1 MNQNKGDTLGIS
13 CTKLRTTG
21 LYLQENPTKPN
32 LKMVINSNNLSLVH
46 SIPNEPIQDFQAN
59 IQHHTDNTSMKTLN
73 TVLVTMDLK
82 ATIMQWPQRIETAQT
97 TITGQWTN
105 MNFTKIMQV
114 ALRTDQ

>member
-1 MNQNKGDTLGIS
+1 MGNPDHNVELHFQHKCAVYTLPSI
-13 CTKLRTTG
+13 
-21 LYLQENPTKPN
+21 Y
-32 LKMVINSNNLSLVH
+32 SNNLDLALFK
-46 SIPNEPIQDFQAN
+46 IPNEPIQDFQAN
-59 IQHHTDNTSMKTLN
+59 IQYHTDNTSMKTLN

-105 MNFTKIMQV
+105 MNFTKIMQL